1 MPEIEKVDK
10 GSPIGVNGPGQK
22 RKQVYLLTIQYR
34 DGTEKDVIMGSRR
47 VAFVREGFLS
57 KSNSDWMFYNTVGNC
72 VATNS
77 QKVLGICSKIGST
90 GTDGGFYIFEK
101 PDATQL
107 LLNGKGEVITVP
119 GPFLCAHIRLINDGI
134 TPVLDAVKAFID
146 DAPSVRRFP
155 NRNTK
160 EKL

>member
-57 KSNSDWMFYNTVGNC
+57 KSNSDWMFYNTDGNF
-72 VATNS
+72 VATKS
-77 QKVLGICSKIGST
+77 QKELGICSKIGST

-101 PDATQL
+101 PDATLYEALQGKVKEL
-107 LLNGKGEVITVP
+107 YNIGDSNGGAILPNAVYEGYTV
-119 GPFLCAHIRLINDGI
+119 GNQI
-134 TPVLDAVKAFID
+134 
-146 DAPSVRRFP
+146 
-155 NRNTK
+155 
-160 EKL
+160 

>member
-10 GSPIGVNGPGQK
+10 GSHIGVNRPGQR
-22 RKQVYLLTIQYR
+22 RKQVYLVTIQYR
-34 DGTEKDVIMGSRR
+34 DGTEKAVIMESRR

-57 KSNSDWMFYNTVGNC
+57 KSNSDWMFYNTDGNL
-72 VATNS
+72 VATKS
-77 QKVLGICSKIGST
+77 QKELGICSKIGST

-107 LLNGKGEVITVP
+107 LLNGKGEVITVL

-146 DAPSVRRFP
+146 DMPPAR
-155 NRNTK
+155 
-160 EKL
+160 